1 MISRRQQLLW
11 GALILVTGYTSPA
24 VAQVSWL
31 EITVENAYVLPD
43 FGQTECDA
51 ARQQAHGHRVWPGF
65 GDTVTFESSDGPLS
79 PVLGQGEGL
88 IVAQLLADP
97 WWVCSHGWIDL
108 VELRGGGEF
117 FLYGVDADWTPDAAS
132 GDVHPGTARIAA
144 VTAWGSL
151 GGFDLASVNGQP
163 ATITRTG
170 STFVVYIGPEL
181 AATDFNRDGAVN
193 VPDVFFF
200 LSAFFANQ
208 PSADWDSSGVID
220 PVDLLAYI
228 ADWFDSV

>member
-11 GALILVTGYTSPA
+11 GALILVTGHSAPA
-24 VAQVSWL
+24 YCQWL

-144 VTAWGSL
+144 VTAWGSF
-151 GGFDLASVNGQP
+151 GGFDLASIDGQP
-163 ATITRTG
+163 TTITRVG
-170 STFVVYIGPEL
+170 NTFVVYIGPEL

-193 VPDVFFF
+193 VPDVFAYLGSYFRGEP
-200 LSAFFANQ
+200 A
-208 PSADWDSSGVID
+208 ADWTGDAHCGVEDIMAFVVEWMEED
-220 PVDLLAYI
+220 
-228 ADWFDSV
+228 